1 MQIEDAQR
9 EVRQAYMGGS
19 VGQLVSAGIWLGS
32 AALATWGSR
41 TVGMIALIVGGMFIF
56 PLTRLVLAMLKS
68 PAAMSR
74 DNPFNALAM
83 QVAFTVPVAIPL
95 VLAASHGQAGWF
107 YPGFM
112 IVVGGHYLP
121 FVTLYGLRQFA
132 VLAVALIAGGW
143 LLPTVA
149 PQAFALGGWIGGG
162 LLLAVGV
169 WLLATHLAA
178 PART

>member
-1 MQIEDAQR
+1 MKIEDAQH
-9 EVRQAYMGGS
+9 EVRQAYLSGS

-74 DNPFNALAM
+74 ENPFNALAM
-83 QVAFTVPVAIPL
+83 QVAFTVPAAIPL
-95 VLAASHGQAGWF
+95 VLAAAHAQAGWF

-132 VLAVALIAGGW
+132 VLAVALMAGGW

-162 LLLAVGV
+162 LLLAAGS
-169 WLLATHLAA
+169 WLLATHLAV
-178 PART
+178 PVRT